1 MMGSVR
7 IRLRVTAWHS
17 YVRVGDVE
25 CRMTECAKMG
35 DVLRVEPMAMPE
47 AAVRFGFQGREG

>member
-1 MMGSVR
+1 MTTAR
-7 IRLRVTAWHS
+7 IRLRVPAWHS

-25 CRMTECAKMG
+25 CRMTECAKTG
-35 DVLRVEPMAMPE
+35 DVIRVEPRAAPE